1 MQEATERQQI
11 RSWNIHHLHN
21 TPVKR
26 SPDTIRQFIFDSIC
40 SKTEH
45 AEKAADVAEMLL
57 MFYNAFEALGQEISV
72 AVNINE
78 SMNTGYLCTLGL
90 WDIDLAQ

>member
-1 MQEATERQQI
+1 
-11 RSWNIHHLHN
+11 LHN